1 MKPDLGLEP
10 EVVDFVTISEYET
23 YVEQLIK
30 LKQSYQT
37 KVLKGSRKFPRRL
50 RVILL
55 SRKPDNGT
63 D

>member
-37 KVLKGSRKFPRRL
+37 KVIKGSRKSPRRL

>member
-1 MKPDLGLEP
+1 MTLAFEP
-10 EVVDFVTISEYET
+10 EVVDFITISEYET
-23 YVEQLIK
+23 YVEQLTK

-37 KVLKGSRKFPRRL
+37 KVIKGNRKSPRRL

>member
-37 KVLKGSRKFPRRL
+37 KVIKGSRKAPRRL